1 MCVFENFQVQE
12 IDLRTKEVQ
21 KNYNLQEI
29 EGFEVSEDAE
39 DDRVVAFA
47 LEKDVQLLGVACT
60 DTVHIFEYAEEEAT
74 SLSHVARIDKAHVAQ
89 LVFVEYIL
97 VMVQEPAD
105 QNDQDQQAEVTIM
118 CYDLESGGVTG
129 ATRIQKASN
138 TSRVLVEPGN
148 ECVYFVA
155 GAQIGKMEVP
165 SMTEVF
171 KIDSGH
177 TAEILAIAVSSLD
190 QLITT

>member
-1 MCVFENFQVQE
+1 MCVFEDFQVQE
-12 IDLRTKEVQ
+12 IDLRTKEVA
-21 KNYNLQEI
+21 KTYNLQEI
-29 EGFEVSEDAE
+29 EGFEVSDTAE
-39 DDRVVAFA
+39 QDRVVAFA

-60 DTVHIFEYAEEEAT
+60 DTVHIFEYAEEEAA
-74 SLSHVARIDKAHVAQ
+74 SLTHVARIDKAHVAQ

-105 QNDQDQQAEVTIM
+105 QNDQDQQAEVTMM
-118 CYDLESGGVTG
+118 CYDLESAAVTG
-129 ATRIQKASN
+129 AAKIQKASS

-148 ECVYFVA
+148 ECLYFVA
-155 GAQIGKMEVP
+155 GAQIGKMAVP

-171 KIDSGH
+171 KVDSGH
-177 TAEILAIAVSSLD
+177 TDGILALAVSSLD